1 MRVVGVDWSGGPAGL
16 EAEERLGMAGRV
28 AMSGVVEWRMVGS
41 CSVTSLRGL
50 GIASRSLH
58 SVKSENEMF
67 DKYARWYE
75 QCKLCTKS
83 RVKIVSQH
91 DMQSLISECA

>member
-41 CSVTSLRGL
+41 CS
-50 GIASRSLH
+50 
-58 SVKSENEMF
+58 M
-67 DKYARWYE
+67 
-75 QCKLCTKS
+75 
-83 RVKIVSQH
+83 
-91 DMQSLISECA
+91 